1 MNMST
6 MRTEM
11 EACKDLYSAKICKK
25 LKKKGKCDSKDAK
38 ENCKKTCDHCD
49 DEEEQGKFFRDN
61 PSSFLFLGGFRTT
74 R

>member
-1 MNMST
+1 MSM

-49 DEEEQGKFFRDN
+49 DEEEQGKFFRDK
-61 PSSFLFLGGFRTT
+61 
-74 R
+74 